1 MTVSLNVDPEPIK
14 LGADFSKLHQEN
26 LVEISDRESLEN
38 TLADYLQGGSLDDL
52 LEYLDGD
59 LDNPFEQKILED
71 IYDAKAKIKVS
82 VAISYDD

>member
-1 MTVSLNVDPEPIK
+1 MTVSLNVNPEPIK
-14 LGADFSKLHQEN
+14 LGADFLKLHQAN

-38 TLADYLQGGSLDDL
+38 TLADYLQEGSLDDL

-71 IYDAKAKIKVS
+71 ICDAKAKIKVS
-82 VAISYDD
+82 VKISYEN

>member
-1 MTVSLNVDPEPIK
+1 MTVSLNVNPEPIK

-38 TLADYLQGGSLDDL
+38 TLADYLQEGSLDDL

-71 IYDAKAKIKVS
+71 ICDAKAKIKVS
-82 VAISYDD
+82 VKISYEN

>member
-1 MTVSLNVDPEPIK
+1 MTVSLNVNPEPIK

-38 TLADYLQGGSLDDL
+38 TLADYLKGGSLDDL

-71 IYDAKAKIKVS
+71 ICDAKAKIKVS
-82 VAISYDD
+82 VKISYEN

>member
-1 MTVSLNVDPEPIK
+1 MTVSLNVNPEPIK

-82 VAISYDD
+82 VEISYED

>member
-1 MTVSLNVDPEPIK
+1 MTVSLNVNPEPIK

-71 IYDAKAKIKVS
+71 ICDAKAKIKVS
-82 VAISYDD
+82 VEISYDD